1 MKCPIKCKEIIV
13 NFMINHNLLLI
24 LYYINDNSIERVL
37 EYKLLGVYISND
49 LRWTHHV
56 DYMIQAVWRA
66 TSFISRCSFC
76 SIINIQY
83 LLPHFTL

>member
-24 LYYINDNSIERVL
+24 LYYINGNSIERVV

-66 TSFISRCSFC
+66 TSFIS
-76 SIINIQY
+76 
-83 LLPHFTL
+83 